1 MGKKR
6 RFAQVGSERIPLH
19 EDAAT
24 VLYLADE
31 NGDWPREPLNY
42 LRADLDWIREGE
54 VLELENLDP
63 GSGDMGRVATVAV
76 IRVETR
82 IQTHRGKYGQVIR
95 RVLLQPVE
103 SGEALDRM
111 TAAEL
116 RLRRGGTP

>member
-31 NGDWPREPLNY
+31 NGDWPTEPLNY

-63 GSGDMGRVATVAV
+63 SGDMGQVITVAV
-76 IRVETR
+76 IRVQTR
-82 IQTHRGKYGQVIR
+82 VQLHRGKYGQVIR
-95 RVLLQPVE
+95 RVLLQPVDPDE
-103 SGEALDRM
+103 DLDRM

-116 RLRRGGTP
+116 RIRRGGIS